1 MLLAALGK
9 NEAFALRASLP
20 QLVHAASSPRRGVGL
35 RMAGGGG
42 KGDSTPQIDVVANI
56 ARLKAMAA
64 QLKAEASELEAAAQ
78 QERVIAVLDA
88 FKTFDTN
95 NDGSISME
103 ELREGLSKNFTKSA
117 VTDELARKVMEAFD
131 ASGDGA
137 LQINEFK
144 GVDAFKMKLETLLR
158 DEREAA
164 LRAVAEAK
172 EAQAAAA
179 LEEQRASA
187 LAQFLNDGPPSL
199 SDRIVSLLPY
209 LFPLLDAIQYGRFLI
224 NTELDNPFV
233 ATLTVLFN
241 LYEKVPFSGL
251 IAFFALSAL
260 SNNMRLN
267 RIVRFNIQ
275 QAIFLDIALIVPG
288 IVGGVCGILLP
299 YLGVEI
305 PPAVAVYAS
314 TGTFF
319 IFSAAII
326 YSLVCSISGITP
338 DKLPFISER
347 VENRVPTADMF
358 DEEGRYIP
366 REERE
371 QRKREKDRR
380 DL

>member
-1 MLLAALGK
+1 MLLAAK
-9 NEAFALRASLP
+9 TEAFALRASLP

-137 LQINEFK
+137 LQINELK

-288 IVGGVCGILLP
+288 IVGGVSGILLP

-326 YSLVCSISGITP
+326 YSLVCSVSGITP

>member
-1 MLLAALGK
+1 M
-9 NEAFALRASLP
+9 
-20 QLVHAASSPRRGVGL
+20 
-35 RMAGGGG
+35 
-42 KGDSTPQIDVVANI
+42 
-56 ARLKAMAA
+56 
-64 QLKAEASELEAAAQ
+64 
-78 QERVIAVLDA
+78 
-88 FKTFDTN
+88 
-95 NDGSISME
+95 
-103 ELREGLSKNFTKSA
+103 
-117 VTDELARKVMEAFD
+117 
-131 ASGDGA
+131 
-137 LQINEFK
+137 
-144 GVDAFKMKLETLLR
+144 
-158 DEREAA
+158 
-164 LRAVAEAK
+164 
-172 EAQAAAA
+172 
-179 LEEQRASA
+179 
-187 LAQFLNDGPPSL
+187 
-199 SDRIVSLLPY
+199 SLLPY

-326 YSLVCSISGITP
+326 YSLVCSVSGITP